1 MNECIFCKIV
11 RKEIPSYIFYE
22 DERCVAFLDIKPRT
36 KGMTIVVP
44 RTHYESF
51 DFDLQ
56 TSFHCLKISF
66 EIAKTLKNVLEAN
79 DVEIAIIK
87 SPQNH
92 FNIRVYPF
100 FGTNAIFEKKP
111 EEISEPELNKIW
123 QKLKGI
129 KIEIEEKREERVI
142 EKKEAKS
149 FEDLYRKWAK
159 KFLP

>member
-1 MNECIFCKIV
+1 MDECIFCKIV

-44 RTHYESF
+44 RVHYESF

-56 TSFHCLKISF
+56 TSLYCLKISF
-66 EIAKTLKNVLEAN
+66 EIAKTLKNVLEVK

-92 FNIRVYPF
+92 FNIRIYPF
-100 FGTNAIFEKKP
+100 FGANAIFEKKP
-111 EEISEPELNKIW
+111 EEISESELNKIW

-129 KIEIEEKREERVI
+129 KIEIEEKKEERVV
-142 EKKEAKS
+142 EKKEVKS

>member
-22 DERCVAFLDIKPRT
+22 DEKCVAFLDIKPRT
-36 KGMTIVVP
+36 KGMTIIVP
-44 RTHYESF
+44 RIHYESF

-56 TSFHCLKISF
+56 TSFHCLKISL
-66 EIAKTLKNVLEAN
+66 EIAKALKNVLETK
-79 DVEIAIIK
+79 DVEIAVIK

-92 FNIRVYPF
+92 FNIRIYPF
-100 FGTNAIFEKKP
+100 FDTNAIFEKKP
-111 EEISEPELNKIW
+111 EEISELELNRIW

-129 KIEIEEKREERVI
+129 KIEIEEKKEERTI
-142 EKKEAKS
+142 EKKEVKS
-149 FEDLYRKWAK
+149 FEELYRKWAK